1 MAKMKLDF
9 KALLLNHAEK
19 MGAGAIALLSVA
31 GITTANWS
39 ACNLDPLAL
48 RGDADKTKSTWL
60 AGSLPE
66 DKKKELDNT
75 PPVEKMA
82 KSMLESIEETGK
94 FATTRRWNDP
104 LTRSRQKLE
113 SIIVMAPESPESS
126 LVIFPLVEKNDEEEK
141 KETEKEE
148 TPKKGRKKG
157 KTETDNTDLANVFGP
172 TTPTPGVGGNLPG
185 GAPGGDIGSGLGDSG
200 DGGLAGSGL
209 AGSGMSSGKGGLS
222 GGAGGLSGPP
232 GMGSGPPGMGGMPG
246 MPGMGG
252 MGGMLGDATGGMGFG
267 MGELDGYGGY
277 GGNALGVIEKKKVRT
292 HAGVSVRYVFN
303 MYKQAQQIAEAMNLP
318 GDQAI
323 RLVDFVNLQIER
335 KRAVPGAD
343 PWAGDWEPL
352 PLDSVAEILK
362 SSLAFDM
369 EIVAQSVTRA
379 EITMPLPRRATGRWT
394 PQDAS
399 HKLLEDFQLSEE
411 EQELINAYNEKL
423 RKEAEKLK
431 AQLPPDQAP
440 SEGFRQYAFD
450 STDLMGGL
458 NNAGFNGGDGMSG
471 MMGDLY
477 SSMRGSGNGQ
487 DGNAGDK
494 TDDEKSKQEF
504 EKQLRKAM
512 AGGRLLLVRF
522 MDFTCDRGAAYR
534 YRVRLE
540 MRNPHFNRPID
551 ELVDPETASQKTVF
565 SAWTDP
571 TEPIFVPAG
580 YRYYPEK
587 VDSRPRAPEMAS
599 LTMYYEHETSGTPTM
614 STMKIPVGA
623 RIGGKQQIDIVDLG
637 ENTLEVK
644 DVEVK
649 SNDYLASVTEAPR
662 LNRADFPELKD
673 VFEEL
678 GGARLVGDRLTVVD
692 SNGAILS
699 RFGGDSVLN
708 GEKLVS
714 KDDDERLTKYVL
726 ETFAH
731 LRPAKE
737 GESNSP
743 YEGAGGEDGGLG
755 GASGIPGMGGSG
767 TGPGSGM
774 NFGGGMGRG
783 SSLSGA
789 GGRGGAPGRGG
800 RGSGRAGGRGGMGAD
815 GGF

>member
-1 MAKMKLDF
+1 
-9 KALLLNHAEK
+9 
-19 MGAGAIALLSVA
+19 
-31 GITTANWS
+31 
-39 ACNLDPLAL
+39 
-48 RGDADKTKSTWL
+48 
-60 AGSLPE
+60 
-66 DKKKELDNT
+66 
-75 PPVEKMA
+75 
-82 KSMLESIEETGK
+82 
-94 FATTRRWNDP
+94 
-104 LTRSRQKLE
+104 
-113 SIIVMAPESPESS
+113 
-126 LVIFPLVEKNDEEEK
+126 
-141 KETEKEE
+141 
-148 TPKKGRKKG
+148 
-157 KTETDNTDLANVFGP
+157 
-172 TTPTPGVGGNLPG
+172 
-185 GAPGGDIGSGLGDSG
+185 
-200 DGGLAGSGL
+200 
-209 AGSGMSSGKGGLS
+209 
-222 GGAGGLSGPP
+222 
-232 GMGSGPPGMGGMPG
+232 
-246 MPGMGG
+246 
-252 MGGMLGDATGGMGFG
+252 
-267 MGELDGYGGY
+267 
-277 GGNALGVIEKKKVRT
+277 
-292 HAGVSVRYVFN
+292 
-303 MYKQAQQIAEAMNLP
+303 MNLP

-335 KRAVPGAD
+335 KRAVPGVD
-343 PWAGDWEPL
+343 PWAGEWESL

-411 EQELINAYNEKL
+411 EQEIINAYNEKL
-423 RKEAEKLK
+423 RQEAEKLK

-450 STDLMGGL
+450 SNDLMGGL
-458 NNAGFNGGDGMSG
+458 NNAGFGGGEGMSG

-477 SSMRGSGNGQ
+477 SSMRGKGNGEG
-487 DGNAGDK
+487 GNAGGA
-494 TDDEKSKQEF
+494 DDEKSKAEF
-504 EKQLRKAM
+504 EKQLRKGM

-551 ELVDPETASQKTVF
+551 ELVDPETATQKTVF

-571 TEPIFVPAG
+571 TEPVFVPSG

-587 VDSRPRAPEMAS
+587 VDSRPRASEMATLS
-599 LTMYYEHETSGTPTM
+599 VYYEHETAGTPTM
-614 STMKIPVGA
+614 SLMKIPVGS

-637 ENTLEVK
+637 ENTLAVQ

-649 SNDYLASVTEAPR
+649 SSDYLASVTEAPR
-662 LNRADFPELKD
+662 VNRADFPELKEA
-673 VFEEL
+673 FEAL
-678 GGARLVGDRLTVVD
+678 SGARLVGDRLTVVD
-692 SNGAILS
+692 SNGAIVS
-699 RFGGDSVLN
+699 RFGGDSVSV
-708 GEKLVS
+708 GTKVTT
-714 KDDDERLTKYVL
+714 KKTDEEVTKYVL

-755 GASGIPGMGGSG
+755 GAGGMAGMGGQG
-767 TGPGSGM
+767 LGPGSGM

-789 GGRGGAPGRGG
+789 GGRGGAASGRGG
-800 RGSGRAGGRGGMGAD
+800 RGSSRGSGRAGGRGGMGAD